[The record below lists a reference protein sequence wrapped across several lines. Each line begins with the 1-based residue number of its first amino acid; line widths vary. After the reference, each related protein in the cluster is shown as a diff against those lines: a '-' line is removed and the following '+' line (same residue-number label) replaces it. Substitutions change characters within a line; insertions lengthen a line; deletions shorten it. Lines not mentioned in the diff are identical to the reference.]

1 MRSDYYSDLNQAP
14 EVIRRGTRLLAAL
27 RKHSDTS
34 TWSRRRLRW
43 FAAAHSFMGTAHS
56 DIKEFAKARSHHET
70 DYKIGEG
77 IGDDKIQ
84 SRALEQ
90 LARVYIKEGN
100 QMKAL
105 ENLAKRAQLPRDS
118 EESARLFHKMANCYL
133 KVNKRPFSLLLYAS
147 YVCSSV
153 CLCNLLFFFCL
164 YVCLSAHLPVYV

>member
-133 KVNKRPFSLLLYAS
+133 KEGAVEFARDSAKESITAAEQCDNAMYYMHSTMILA
-147 YVCSSV
+147 
-153 CLCNLLFFFCL
+153 
-164 YVCLSAHLPVYV
+164 VCLSK